1 MFILPQVDMNQSNR
15 SIGRAGFLLYTNLK
29 SDFFTLYNPTRNL
42 RYSNSIQLVV
52 PQTRLNRYGDRAFMK
67 AAPVLWNSLPLDV
80 KCAKTLDSFKIV
92 LKTHLYREHFK
103 TA

>member
-1 MFILPQVDMNQSNR
+1 
-15 SIGRAGFLLYTNLK
+15 
-29 SDFFTLYNPTRNL
+29 
-42 RYSNSIQLVV
+42 VV
-52 PQTRLNRYGDRAFMK
+52 PKTKLNRYGDRAFMK

-92 LKTHLYREHFK
+92 LKTHLYKEHFK